1 MVSNTYHSWALRS
14 CIEYA
19 EVIVKIHFYSISDFF
34 REKSKIGLKAMASKC
49 GSTIWDSPYTY
60 YVSKR
65 NGFVGIENE
74 QHCIDAG
81 SKSQKNNAEVI

>member
-34 REKSKIGLKAMASKC
+34 REKSKIGREYNM
-49 GSTIWDSPYTY
+49 GTIHTY